1 MTLRLASPRIP
12 TFAIPL
18 ACAIGLLL
26 GSGLG
31 SAQETRA
38 QQAPAQE
45 TRAQGKPAFKRLPPE
60 GIEVPPQTVKE
71 LRELAAKARHQLDLV
86 AGRANDREAWRPDV
100 EVLIRA
106 VELALDQNLFY
117 KPTDTDAAK
126 RTLEIAL
133 RRIEAAGQGGRGI
146 ELLAIGSRGKD
157 AGRTLAGGFRSAI
170 DGSVQPYGLVL
181 PADFA
186 DQAAANPDQPW
197 RLDVW
202 LHGRGDTST
211 EVPFLQERL
220 SRLGQHAP
228 ARTLVL
234 HPFGR
239 HCNAFKFAGETD
251 VYEAIEHVRNRW
263 KVDPARISIR
273 GFSMGGAGT
282 WHLAA
287 HSPDRWFAANPGA
300 GFVDT
305 IRYQNWDVQGVP
317 YDAGHWGKRLMRWYD
332 MPPWVENLRNTR
344 VLAYSGEV
352 DKQRQAAEFMIAAA
366 KEAGF
371 EIPHV
376 IGAGM
381 GHKIDED
388 SAARMDEQ
396 LARWSDQV
404 TGAYRDSIWLTT
416 YMLRYPQIDWLSVQG
431 MKRHWDRAAVD
442 AQLIPPATLRV
453 TTENASRLRFD
464 FSRLGWPLETGAVRL
479 EIDGQVVAGPS
490 ATRDQPWVIELAEQD
505 GQWSLPDGRDPTAPS
520 LRKRPGLQGPI
531 DDALTSPFLFVLPSE
546 ACRHD
551 KVERFVQR
559 EIEHA
564 RTSWSRIMR
573 GDVRVVLDREL
584 TETQIASHNLICFG
598 DFSSNRFLASIAS
611 QLPVRWDEETLA
623 IAGQTAESAKHALV
637 MVYPNPRNPNRYV
650 VINSGVTFREAS
662 HSTNSRQI
670 AMLPD
675 WAVVDVTFPPDGLF
689 PGRVVRADF
698 FDEQWQAAALPQA
711 SDP

>member
-1 MTLRLASPRIP
+1 MTLRFASPGIP
-12 TFAIPL
+12 AFAIPL
-18 ACAIGLLL
+18 ACAWGLLL
-26 GSGLG
+26 GGG
-31 SAQETRA
+31 FGAAQETSP
-38 QQAPAQE
+38 QA
-45 TRAQGKPAFKRLPPE
+45 KPAFKRLPPE
-60 GIEVPPQTVKE
+60 GVDVPPQTVAE
-71 LRELAAKARHQLDLV
+71 LRELAAKARHQLELV
-86 AGRANDREAWRPDV
+86 AGKTSDRDAWRPDV

-106 VELALDQNLFY
+106 VELALDQNLFF
-117 KPTDTDAAK
+117 KPADPEAAK
-126 RTLEIAL
+126 RTLEIAI
-133 RRIEAAGQGGRGI
+133 RRIEAAGQGVRGTD
-146 ELLAIGSRGKD
+146 LLAIGSRGKD
-157 AGRTLAGGFRSAI
+157 AGRTLAGGFTSAI

-186 DQAAANPDQPW
+186 DKVAANPDQPW

-228 ARTLVL
+228 ADTLVL

-251 VYEAIEHVRNRW
+251 VYEAIEHVSGRL
-263 KVDPARISIR
+263 KIDPARISIR

-305 IRYQNWDVQGVP
+305 IRYQNWDVQGMP
-317 YDAGHWGKRLMRWYD
+317 YDPGHWGERLMRWYD
-332 MPPWVENLRNTR
+332 VPPWVENLRNTR

-366 KEAGF
+366 TQAGF
-371 EIPHV
+371 EVPHV

-381 GHKIDED
+381 GHKIDDD
-388 SAARMDEQ
+388 SAAEMDEQ
-396 LARWSDQV
+396 LARWSDEV
-404 TGAYRDSIWLTT
+404 TPAYRDSIRLVT
-416 YMLRYPQIDWLSVQG
+416 YTLRYPKIDWLSVQG
-431 MKRHWDRAAVD
+431 MQRHWDRAAVD
-442 AQLIPPATLRV
+442 GQLVPPSTIRL
-453 TTENASRLRFD
+453 TSENASRLRFD
-464 FSRLGWPLETGAVRL
+464 FSRLGWPLETGDVRL

-490 ATRDQPWVIELAEQD
+490 ATRDQPYVIELAEKD
-505 GQWSLPDGRDPTAPS
+505 GQWHQTEPS
-520 LRKRPGLQGPI
+520 DAAAKPLRKRPGLQGPI
-531 DDALTSPFLFVLPSE
+531 DDALTTPFLFVLPSQ

-551 KVERFVQR
+551 DVERFVKQ

-564 RTSWSRIMR
+564 RTSWQRIMR
-573 GDVRVVLDREL
+573 GDVRVVLDRDL
-584 TETQIASHNLICFG
+584 TADQIASHNLICFG
-598 DFSSNRFLASIAS
+598 DLTSNRFLASIAS
-611 QLPVRWDEETLA
+611 QLPVRWDQDSLT

-637 MVYPNPRNPNRYV
+637 MVYPNPRNPDRYV
-650 VINSGVTFREAS
+650 VINSGVTFRESS

-675 WAVVDVTFPPDGLF
+675 WAVVDVTVPADGFF

-698 FDEQWQAAALPQA
+698 FDENWQVATLPQA
-711 SDP
+711 SAP